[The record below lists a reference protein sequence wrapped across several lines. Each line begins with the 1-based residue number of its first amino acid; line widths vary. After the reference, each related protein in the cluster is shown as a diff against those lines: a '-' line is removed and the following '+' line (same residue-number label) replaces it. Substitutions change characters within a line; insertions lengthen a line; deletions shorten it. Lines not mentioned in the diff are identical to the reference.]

1 MLRAVLVRNVVDRYS
16 AVSYALFTTT
26 IGLRFDGRS
35 TVVRRRLAVKYGRR
49 MASNETSILIA
60 AQRTLAINLVTVYRL
75 YITLFHQLNG
85 SIKIRKKSTLINITQ
100 QKKERK
106 EEKKQDLMLMFGY
119 QPT

>member
-35 TVVRRRLAVKYGRR
+35 TVVRRRLALVKYGRR

-85 SIKIRKKSTLINITQ
+85 SIKIRKKVH
-100 QKKERK
+100 
-106 EEKKQDLMLMFGY
+106 
-119 QPT
+119 